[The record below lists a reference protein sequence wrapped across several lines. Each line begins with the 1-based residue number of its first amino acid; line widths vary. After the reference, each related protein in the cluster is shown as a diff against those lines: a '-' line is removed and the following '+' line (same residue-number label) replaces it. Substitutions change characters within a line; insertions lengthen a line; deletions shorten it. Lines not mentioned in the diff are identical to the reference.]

1 MNSSSVTSDPR
12 WTKLVHRDAGAD
24 GGFFYG
30 VLTTGVYCRPSC
42 PSRTARPENIRFFA
56 TAGEAEAAGFR
67 PCKRCR
73 PEALSQARRNAER
86 VAAACRAIED
96 ADEPPKLGELAA
108 AAGLSSFHFHR
119 LFKAETGVTPRAYA
133 MAARAR
139 KLRERLGASARV
151 TDAIY
156 DAGFNASSRFYAAA
170 KDLIGMTPT
179 AYRAGGAGVEMRL
192 AVARS
197 TLGFLLVAMSDKGIC
212 AISLGDDPQK
222 LVEELAGRF
231 PRASILPDDD
241 DFREYVAR
249 VVAFVEEPQIG
260 LDLPLEMRGTAFQQR
275 VWQALRQIPA
285 GTTASYAAIAERI
298 GAPGAAR
305 AVAAAC
311 AANKLAV
318 AVPCHRVVA
327 SDGSLSGY
335 RWGVTRK
342 AALLA
347 REGHE
352 GGGGS
357 AS

>member
-1 MNSSSVTSDPR
+1 MTISSVTSDPR
-12 WTKLVHRDAGAD
+12 WTKVVRRDPAAD
-24 GGFFYG
+24 GGFCYA
-30 VLTTGVYCRPSC
+30 VVTTGVYCRPSC
-42 PSRTARPENIRFFA
+42 PSRTANPENVRFFA
-56 TAGEAEAAGFR
+56 TPAAAEVAGFR

-73 PEALSQARRNAER
+73 PDDLSPARLKSAR
-86 VAAACRAIED
+86 VAAACRVIED
-96 ADEPPKLGELAA
+96 AEEPPTLRDLAA

-139 KLRERLGASARV
+139 KLRAHLGTSARV

-170 KDLIGMTPT
+170 HDIIGMTPT
-179 AYRAGGAGVEMRL
+179 AWRAGGAGVEMRL
-192 AVARS
+192 SVAPS
-197 TLGFLLVAMSDKGIC
+197 ALGFVLVAMSKKGIC
-212 AISLGDDPQK
+212 AISLGDDPEA
-222 LVEELAGRF
+222 LVEDLAQRF
-231 PRASILPDDD
+231 PRARIEPEDAQ
-241 DFREYVAR
+241 FRAHVAE
-249 VVAFVEEPQIG
+249 VVAFVERPDLG
-260 LDLPLEMRGTAFQQR
+260 LDLPLDMRGTAFQQR
-275 VWQALRQIPA
+275 VWQALREIPVGA
-285 GTTASYAAIAERI
+285 TTSYAAVAERI

-327 SDGSLSGY
+327 SDGRLSGY
-335 RWGVTRK
+335 RWGVARK

-347 REGHE
+347 REK
-352 GGGGS
+352 GGNGGD